1 MSEYDVH
8 RTTETGPTPTLRPYE
23 PLGHPSPSA
32 APPLISGAVAAV
44 LAALATVG
52 GFAAGILSSPQSWIV
67 AALAVACAVVA
78 GVKGFDV
85 PKFTVG
91 RPLVKAALIGP
102 LTTVAGLAID
112 YAITL
117 PGGYLRGALG
127 VVAIVCVGLAGVP
140 LPRALR

>member
-1 MSEYDVH
+1 MPEYDVR

-23 PLGHPSPSA
+23 PLGHPSPLA
-32 APPLISGAVAAV
+32 APPLVSGAVAAILAT
-44 LAALATVG
+44 LAALG

-67 AALAVACAVVA
+67 AALALLCAVVA

-85 PKFTVG
+85 PKFAVG

-112 YAITL
+112 YALTL
-117 PGGYLRGALG
+117 PEGYLKGAFG
-127 VVAIVCVGLAGVP
+127 VAAIVCVGLAGVP